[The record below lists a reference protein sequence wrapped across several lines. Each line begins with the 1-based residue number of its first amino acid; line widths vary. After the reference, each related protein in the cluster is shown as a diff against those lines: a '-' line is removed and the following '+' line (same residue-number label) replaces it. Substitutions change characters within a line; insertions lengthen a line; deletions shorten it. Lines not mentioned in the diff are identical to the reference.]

1 MKPEKSKDEFGDYK
15 NSNAIFQPAK
25 LQENS
30 KKSKD
35 TKKDTK
41 KYKISPAFICLVSIA
56 IFLFVLL
63 LSGIIVLIIALNVSS
78 GSKEVT
84 LNCGMP
90 AIAPVIDY
98 SNKIYKIINGDEAVS
113 HSFPWMVY
121 KCS

>member
-1 MKPEKSKDEFGDYK
+1 MKPEKSKDEFDDYK

-35 TKKDTK
+35 TKKD
-41 KYKISPAFICLVSIA
+41 KISPAFICLVSIA

-63 LSGIIVLIIALNVSS
+63 LLGIIVLIIALNVSS

-90 AIAPVIDY
+90 AITPVIDY

-121 KCS
+121 KF